1 MDAVSSLIDLNP
13 TDLFLGLIFSGI
25 GFVAFRYG
33 RKMEE
38 MSPVIIGLLLMFYP
52 FFVRDSIWLLT
63 IGLGLTASLWFFRD

>member
-1 MDAVSSLIDLNP
+1 MGAASSLIDLDP
-13 TDLFLGLIFSGI
+13 TNLVLGFVFSAV